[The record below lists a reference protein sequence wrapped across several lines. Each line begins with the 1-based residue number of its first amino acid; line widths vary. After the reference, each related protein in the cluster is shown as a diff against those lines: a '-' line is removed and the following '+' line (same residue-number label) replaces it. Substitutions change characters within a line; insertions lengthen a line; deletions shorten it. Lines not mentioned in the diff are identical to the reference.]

1 MMSMNYELLRNMY
14 PEWESQSHPLLP
26 LIKIFLAV
34 ALFLLVPYIYVNF
47 IEVQLS
53 ALFRKIRL
61 GISLKYGRKLQRMR
75 L

>member
-1 MMSMNYELLRNMY
+1 MSVNYELLRKMY

-26 LIKIFLAV
+26 IIKIFLAV

-47 IEVQLS
+47 VEARLS

-61 GISLKYGRKLQRMR
+61 CVSLKYGRKLQRMR